1 MKYKF
6 CRLFCLA
13 LCLIVL
19 VGSLSPAT
27 SRAANDITLTAVND
41 SFLPLSSSSM
51 PTRRGG
57 AQYVPYSVF
66 SGTLGISGSYAS
78 SDQTLTL
85 SNGET
90 SLRFDLSRGTVYD
103 QNMNSYTTPAYWLNG
118 TVYVPVKLVCGK
130 FGLTYSNIPAAAPIL
145 RICNSAASLS
155 DSAFV
160 SSSTNT
166 IRNMLDAYNNPG
178 GSTPATP
185 PSTSTTPNQTTS
197 TTPPVNPSTGQP
209 TQAPLMKP
217 SEVYLAYVGT
227 PGKNTSN
234 ILDVLETAGFKA
246 AFFVPADGTTLDED
260 LLRQIIGRGHT
271 IGFTLLSS
279 AQDMSGKLRTANDTL
294 FRATGTV
301 SHLLCI
307 SDGSEHLSTVQQ
319 QGLLQGGYRL
329 WDAALNSRDHS
340 YGPASAARTVT
351 DALGRTTSP
360 VVIRMGQYTATPRT
374 TELVCAYLT
383 TYAIPV
389 NTIELTRSPINHIS

>member
-1 MKYKF
+1 MKDTL
-6 CRLFCLA
+6 CRL
-13 LCLIVL
+13 LCLTLCLLVL

-27 SRAANDITLTAVND
+27 SHAANDITLTAVND
-41 SFLPLSSSSM
+41 SFLPLSASTM

-66 SGTLGISGSYAS
+66 SGTLGISGSYS
-78 SDQTLTL
+78 SSEQTLTL

-178 GSTPATP
+178 GS
-185 PSTSTTPNQTTS
+185 SS
-197 TTPPVNPSTGQP
+197 TTPPAVSTPNPTTPVIPPVDPNTGQP

-217 SEVYLAYVGT
+217 SEVYLAYIGT
-227 PGKNTSN
+227 PGKNTSD
-234 ILDVLETAGFKA
+234 ILDALETAGFKA
-246 AFFVPADGTTLDED
+246 AFFVPADGTVLDED

-271 IGFTLLSS
+271 VGFTLLSS

-319 QGLLQGGYRL
+319 QGLLQGGYRI
-329 WDAALNSRDHS
+329 WDAALDSRDHS
-340 YGPASAARTVT
+340 YGPADAARTVT
-351 DALGRTTSP
+351 DALSRTTAP
-360 VVIRMGQYTATPRT
+360 VVIRMGQYSATART
-374 TELVCAYLT
+374 TELVCAYLS
-383 TYAIPV
+383 TYTIPV
-389 NTIELTRSPINHIS
+389 KTIGLTRSPINNIS

>member
-1 MKYKF
+1 MKDTL
-6 CRLFCLA
+6 CRLFCLT
-13 LCLIVL
+13 LCLLVL

-27 SRAANDITLTAVND
+27 SHAANDITLTAVND
-41 SFLPLSSSSM
+41 SFLPLSASTM

-66 SGTLGISGSYAS
+66 SGTLGISGSYS
-78 SDQTLTL
+78 SSEQTLTL

-178 GSTPATP
+178 GS
-185 PSTSTTPNQTTS
+185 SS
-197 TTPPVNPSTGQP
+197 TTPPAVSTPNPTTPVIPPVDPNTGQP

-217 SEVYLAYVGT
+217 SEVYLAYIGT
-227 PGKNTSN
+227 PGKNTSD
-234 ILDVLETAGFKA
+234 ILDALETAGFKA
-246 AFFVPADGTTLDED
+246 AFFVPADGTVLDED

-271 IGFTLLSS
+271 VGFTLLSS

-307 SDGSEHLSTVQQ
+307 SDGSEHLSTIQQ
-319 QGLLQGGYRL
+319 QGLLQGGYRI
-329 WDAALNSRDHS
+329 WDASLDSRDHS
-340 YGPASAARTVT
+340 YGPADAARTVT
-351 DALGRTTSP
+351 DALSRTTAP
-360 VVIRMGQYTATPRT
+360 VVIRMGQYSATART
-374 TELVCAYLT
+374 TELVCAYLS

-389 NTIELTRSPINHIS
+389 KTIGLTRSPINNIS